1 MAQKTNSFERFW
13 KELKRRKVVHVITV
27 YAAVAFVIMQ
37 VVDMVAEPLRLPDS
51 AEALVIVLLC
61 IGFIIAVFVSWIY
74 DITPAGVK
82 KTRPVSAIKHVDQT
96 TITTSSGW
104 KIATYVSG
112 VIIIALVAFNLISRG
127 NLNADILKL
136 DKSIAVLPFL
146 NESPVD
152 SNKYFINGI
161 MEEVLTNLQK
171 IRDFRVL
178 SRTST
183 DQYKDTDRPTMPE
196 IAKKLGVSYIVE
208 GSGQK
213 YGNTFIL
220 RVQLIKGK
228 GKETHLWAKS
238 FEQEIKE
245 VKDYIKIQ
253 SQIAQAIAAEL
264 KAVITPEEIQ
274 LIEKISTANLTA
286 YDFYQKGREEEGNF
300 SYYDITTSSTFGNL
314 YNPSAKQSIE
324 KAEKMY
330 KTAIQYD
337 STFALAYTGLAG
349 IYWSKNYY
357 KDYFS
362 ESFLDS
368 VLLLANKALSFD
380 NQLPDAYYIRGTYY
394 NEKGSNKEALEN
406 FDKTI
411 KLNPNYWLAYFG
423 KGDLYYH
430 DNDFVMAIKY
440 FREAERY
447 IHGSGLSDVLKR
459 IYLMLYFSG
468 FNELASNYINEVV
481 KLESDSC
488 SYYFWKSMFEG
499 NSQKSL
505 EFLKKGYSID
515 STNTLILEYL
525 TDYYWGIGQYKEG
538 LRFYEKYSN
547 RLKEQGILRVNN
559 MQQIGYIFWNIGLKD
574 SADYYFKKQ
583 IEYSNDAIRLGRTY
597 TNWAYYDLAKVYT
610 FMGNKIKAY
619 ENLKNFNKSP
629 RMPKWFADN
638 LKTDDPLFDSIR
650 NEPEF
655 QKIARDVEAKYQAE
669 HERVKKWLE
678 EQGML

>member
-1 MAQKTNSFERFW
+1 MLIIQ
-13 KELKRRKVVHVITV
+13 LL
-27 YAAVAFVIMQ
+27 Q
-37 VVDMVAEPLRLPDS
+37 V
-51 AEALVIVLLC
+51 
-61 IGFIIAVFVSWIY
+61 
-74 DITPAGVK
+74 
-82 KTRPVSAIKHVDQT
+82 
-96 TITTSSGW
+96 SSGW
-104 KIATYVSG
+104 KIATYISG
-112 VIIIALVAFNLISRG
+112 IIIIALLAFNFVNRR
-127 NLNADILKL
+127 NLNSDILRL

-171 IRDFRVL
+171 IKDFRVL

-183 DQYKDTDRPTMPE
+183 DQYKEQDRPTIPE
-196 IAKKLGVSYIVE
+196 IAKKLNVNYVVE

-300 SYYDITTSSTFGNL
+300 SYYDITTSSTLSNL

-324 KAEKMY
+324 RAEKMY
-330 KTAIQYD
+330 KTAFQYD

-362 ESFLDS
+362 ENFLDS
-368 VLLLANKALSFD
+368 VLLLANKALYFD
-380 NQLPDAYYIRGTYY
+380 NQLPDAYYIRGMYY
-394 NEKGSNKEALEN
+394 KEKGNNKEALEN
-406 FDKTI
+406 FDKTL

-423 KGDLYYH
+423 KGDLYFH

-440 FREAERY
+440 FQEAELY

-468 FNELASNYINEVV
+468 FNELASNYVNEVV

-499 NSQKSL
+499 NSQKRL
-505 EFLKKGYSID
+505 EFLQKGYSID

-538 LRFYEKYSN
+538 LRFYKNYSN
-547 RLKEQGILRVNN
+547 RLKEQGVLRVNT
-559 MQQIGYIFWNIGLKD
+559 MQHVGYIFSNMGLKD
-574 SADYYFKKQ
+574 SADYYFNKQ
-583 IEYSNDAIRLGRTY
+583 IKYSNDAIRLGRTY
-597 TNWAYYDLAKVYT
+597 NNWAYYDLAKVYA

-619 ENLKNFNKSP
+619 ENLENFSKSP

-638 LKTDDPLFDSIR
+638 LKTDDPLFYSIR

-655 QKIARDVEAKYQAE
+655 QKIVRDVEAKYQAE
-669 HERVKKWLE
+669 HERVRKWLE
-678 EQGML
+678 ETGQL

>member
-13 KELKRRKVVHVITV
+13 QELKRRKVVHVITV

-37 VVDMVAEPLRLPDS
+37 VVDMVTEPLRLPDS
-51 AEALVIVLLC
+51 TKALVIVLLC
-61 IGFIIAVFVSWIY
+61 IGFVIAVFVSWIY

-82 KTRPVSAIKHVDQT
+82 KTKPVSTIKHTDHVT
-96 TITTSSGW
+96 TTTSSGW
-104 KIATYVSG
+104 KITTYVSAI
-112 VIIIALVAFNLISRG
+112 IIIALLAFNFISKR
-127 NLNADILKL
+127 NLNADISKL
-136 DKSIAVLPFL
+136 PKSIAVLPFL

-171 IRDFRVL
+171 IKDFRVL

-183 DQYKDTDRPTMPE
+183 DQYKGQDRPTIPE
-196 IAKKLGVSYIVE
+196 IAKKLNVNYVVE

-324 KAEKMY
+324 RAEKMY
-330 KTAIQYD
+330 KTAFQYD

-362 ESFLDS
+362 ENFLDS

-380 NQLPDAYYIRGTYY
+380 NQLPDAYYIRGMYY
-394 NEKGSNKEALEN
+394 NEKGNNKEALEN
-406 FDKTI
+406 FDKTL

-423 KGDLYYH
+423 EGDLYYH

-440 FREAERY
+440 FREAELY

-499 NSQKSL
+499 NSQKRL
-505 EFLKKGYSID
+505 ELLEKGYSID

-525 TDYYWGIGQYKEG
+525 TDYSWGIGQYEEG
-538 LRFYEKYSN
+538 LRFYKKYSN
-547 RLKEQGILRVNN
+547 RLKEQGILRVNT
-559 MQQIGYIFWNIGLKD
+559 MQQVGYIFSNMGLKD
-574 SADYYFKKQ
+574 SADYYFNKQ

-597 TNWAYYDLAKVYT
+597 TNWAYYDLAKVYA

-655 QKIARDVEAKYQAE
+655 QQIVRDVEAKYNAE